1 MTGVRG
7 SMHCNLERPIVPL
20 ELRPGM
26 TVPIPCRHCEKTM
39 IRTTV
44 NEGSQSLNCPRCGNA
59 TEVKVYSE
67 SGYLRIKTSKGAVRV
82 KPTSS

>member
-1 MTGVRG
+1 MAGVRG
-7 SMHCNLERPIVPL
+7 SMTCNLEIAIVPL

-26 TVPIPCRHCEKTM
+26 TVTIPCRHCEKTM
-39 IRTTV
+39 IRFTV
-44 NEGSQSLNCPRCGNA
+44 NEGSQSLSCPRCGNA
-59 TEVKVYSE
+59 TEAKVYSE

>member
-1 MTGVRG
+1 MEIT
-7 SMHCNLERPIVPL
+7 IVPL

-26 TVPIPCRHCEKTM
+26 SVPIPCRHCEKTM
-39 IRTTV
+39 IRITV
-44 NEGSQSLNCPRCGNA
+44 NEGSQSLNCPRCGCA